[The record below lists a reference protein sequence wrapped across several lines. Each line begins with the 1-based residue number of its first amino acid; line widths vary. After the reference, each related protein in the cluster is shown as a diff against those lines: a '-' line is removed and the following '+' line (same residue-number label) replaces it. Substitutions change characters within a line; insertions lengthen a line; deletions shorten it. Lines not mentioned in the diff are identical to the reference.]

1 MTNDRFRVKSTK
13 KQTKQHRAFSVEL
26 NPENSEVVVTLDANM
41 ADAVAVY
48 LLDAKP
54 ENPAVAAFAHQL
66 QNAYH
71 ELTEGAA

>member
-1 MTNDRFRVKSTK
+1 MTNDRFRVKSK
-13 KQTKQHRAFSVEL
+13 KQTKHRAFSVEL
-26 NPENSEVVVTLDANM
+26 NPENSGVVVTLDANM

-66 QNAYH
+66 KNAYH